1 MSGQWPRARAREPE
15 RLAALAAD
23 TRALGFAQGSDRA
36 AGDLLRTLAASKPGG
51 SLLEL
56 GTGTGL
62 ATCWMLDGMDAAS
75 TLLSVESDATVG
87 EVARRHLDGDP
98 RVTLVVS
105 DGADHL
111 RALGADARRF
121 DLVFA
126 DAWPGKYSHRDAAL
140 ALVAPGGLYVVDD
153 LLPQPAWP
161 EGHQEK
167 VDALVA
173 DLSRRA
179 DFQSTWIPWSTGLLV
194 AARSG
199 SAS

>member
-1 MSGQWPRARAREPE
+1 MSRQWPRAGGQEPE
-15 RLAALAAD
+15 RLAALVAE

-36 AGDLLRTLAASKPGG
+36 AGGLLRTLAASKPGG

-62 ATCWMLDGMDAAS
+62 ATCWMLDGMDAAAS
-75 TLLSVESDATVG
+75 LRSVESDATVAQ
-87 EVARRHLDGDP
+87 VARRHLGADP

-105 DGADHL
+105 DGEDQL
-111 RALGADARRF
+111 RALGADGRRF
-121 DLVFA
+121 DLIFA
-126 DAWPGKYSHRDAAL
+126 DAWPGKYAQRDAAL

-153 LLPQPAWP
+153 LLPQPGWP

-173 DLSRRA
+173 DLSGRE

-199 SAS
+199 SAP